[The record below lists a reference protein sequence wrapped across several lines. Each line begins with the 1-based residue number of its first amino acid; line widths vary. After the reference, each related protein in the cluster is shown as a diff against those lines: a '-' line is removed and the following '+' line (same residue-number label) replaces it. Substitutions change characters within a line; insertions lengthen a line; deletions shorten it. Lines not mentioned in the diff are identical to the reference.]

1 MHWRSKLL
9 HPTNHAPQDFNSLT
23 TPVYRASTVVF
34 EKTKDIVDNWR
45 QQTHGYTY
53 GLFGSPT
60 VLELG
65 TRIAEIEGAYHTFV
79 VPGGQAAISTVYLS
93 FCKTGS
99 HCLVPYSAYGP
110 NKELAHGLLKN
121 MGIETETYDPA
132 IGAGVADLIRP
143 NTHLIWTESP
153 GSITMEIQDV
163 PAIVKA
169 AKARGVPVA
178 IDNTYSA
185 GVMFDAFKHGVD
197 VSVQALTKYI
207 SGHSDVI
214 LGSVSVVNATLY
226 EKVGSIW
233 AQLGMNV
240 SPDDASLALRGLQTL
255 GVRLEKLEASALKIA
270 KWLKAHPDVELVLHP
285 ALPDCG
291 GHEIWKRDFTGSASV
306 FSFVF
311 KEHVSKE
318 RVIAI
323 VERFKFF
330 KFGFSW
336 GGTQSLVMVYPGLHR
351 PNRDY
356 KDRLVRL
363 NIGLEEPEDLIAD
376 LSAAFKSQSET

>member
-9 HPTNHAPQDFNSLT
+9 HPTNHAPKEYNSLT
-23 TPVYRASTVVF
+23 TPVHRASTVVF
-34 EKTKDIVDNWR
+34 ENTKGIIDNWR
-45 QQTHGYTY
+45 QKTHGYTY

-60 VLELG
+60 VVELG
-65 TRIAEIEGAYHTFV
+65 TRIAEIEGAHHTFI
-79 VPGGQAAISTVYLS
+79 VPGGQAAISTVYLAL
-93 FCKTGS
+93 CKTGG

-110 NKELAHGLLKN
+110 NKELAYGLLKN
-121 MGIETETYDPA
+121 MGIEVQTYDPS
-132 IGAGVADLIRP
+132 IGAGIADLIKD
-143 NTHLIWTESP
+143 NTQLIWTESP

-169 AKARGVPVA
+169 ARARNVLVA

-185 GVMFDAFKHGVD
+185 GVMFDAFKYGVD
-197 VSVQALTKYI
+197 ISVQALTKYI
-207 SGHSDVI
+207 GGHSDIV
-214 LGSVSVVNATLY
+214 LGSVSVANSALY

-270 KWLKAHPDVELVLHP
+270 KWLKMHADVELVLHP

-311 KEHVSKE
+311 KGHVSKE
-318 RVIAI
+318 QVISI
-323 VERFKFF
+323 VESLKFF
-330 KFGFSW
+330 KLGFSW

-363 NIGLEEPEDLIAD
+363 NIGLEEPDDLIAD
-376 LSAAFKSQSET
+376 LKTVIEKVRA

>member
-9 HPTNHAPQDFNSLT
+9 HPTNHAPKDYNSLT
-23 TPVYRASTVVF
+23 IPVHRASTVVF
-34 EKTKDIVDNWR
+34 ENTKGIIDNWR
-45 QQTHGYTY
+45 QKTHGYTY

-60 VLELG
+60 VVELG
-65 TRIAEIEGAYHTFV
+65 TRIAEIEGANHTFI
-79 VPGGQAAISTVYLS
+79 VPGGQAAISTVYLA

-110 NKELAHGLLKN
+110 NKELAYGLLKN
-121 MGIETETYDPA
+121 MGIEVQTYDA
-132 IGAGVADLIRP
+132 SIGAGIADLIKP

-169 AKARGVPVA
+169 AKAHNVAVA

-185 GVMFDAFKHGVD
+185 GVLFDAFKHGVD
-197 VSVQALTKYI
+197 ISVQALTKYI
-207 SGHSDVI
+207 GGHSDIV
-214 LGSVSVVNATLY
+214 LGSLSVANNALY

-255 GVRLEKLEASALKIA
+255 GVRLEKLEASSLKIA
-270 KWLKAHPDVELVLHP
+270 KWLKAHADVDLVLHP

-291 GHEIWKRDFTGSASV
+291 GHDIWKRDFTGSASV

-311 KEHVSKE
+311 KEHVTKE
-318 RVIAI
+318 QVLNI
-323 VERFKFF
+323 VESLKFF
-330 KFGFSW
+330 KLGFSW

-363 NIGLEEPEDLIAD
+363 NIGLEEADDLIAD
-376 LSAAFKSQSET
+376 LAAAIEKIRK

>member
-9 HPTNHAPQDFNSLT
+9 HPTNHAPKDYNSLT
-23 TPVYRASTVVF
+23 IPVHRASTVVF
-34 EKTKDIVDNWR
+34 ENTKGIIDNWR
-45 QQTHGYTY
+45 QKTHGYTY

-60 VLELG
+60 VVELG
-65 TRIAEIEGAYHTFV
+65 TRIAEIEGANHTFI
-79 VPGGQAAISTVYLS
+79 VPGGQAAISTVYLA

-110 NKELAHGLLKN
+110 NKELAYGLLKN
-121 MGIETETYDPA
+121 MGIEVQTYDA
-132 IGAGVADLIRP
+132 SIGAGIADLIKP

-163 PAIVKA
+163 PAIIKA
-169 AKARGVPVA
+169 AKAHNVAVA

-185 GVMFDAFKHGVD
+185 GVLFDAFKHGVD
-197 VSVQALTKYI
+197 ISVQALTKYI
-207 SGHSDVI
+207 GGHSDIV
-214 LGSVSVVNATLY
+214 LGSLSVANNALY

-255 GVRLEKLEASALKIA
+255 GVRLEKLEASSLKIA
-270 KWLKAHPDVELVLHP
+270 KWLKAHADVELVLHP

-291 GHEIWKRDFTGSASV
+291 GHDIWKRDFTGSASV

-311 KEHVSKE
+311 KEHVTKE
-318 RVIAI
+318 QVLNI
-323 VERFKFF
+323 VESLKFF
-330 KFGFSW
+330 KLGFSW

-363 NIGLEEPEDLIAD
+363 NIGLEEADDLIAD
-376 LSAAFKSQSET
+376 LAAAIEKIRK

>member
-9 HPTNHAPQDFNSLT
+9 HPTNHAPKDYNSLT
-23 TPVYRASTVVF
+23 IPVHRASTVVF
-34 EKTKDIVDNWR
+34 ENTKGIIDNWR
-45 QQTHGYTY
+45 QKTHGYTY

-60 VLELG
+60 VVELG
-65 TRIAEIEGAYHTFV
+65 IRIAEIEGAHHTFV
-79 VPGGQAAISTVYLS
+79 VPGGQAAISTVYLA

-110 NKELAHGLLKN
+110 NKELAYGLLKN
-121 MGIETETYDPA
+121 MGIEVQTYDPS
-132 IGAGVADLIRP
+132 IGAGIADLIKP

-169 AKARGVPVA
+169 AHAHNVPVA

-207 SGHSDVI
+207 GGHSDIV
-214 LGSVSVVNATLY
+214 LGSVSVANNTLY

-255 GVRLEKLEASALKIA
+255 GVRLEKLETSALKIA
-270 KWLKAHPDVELVLHP
+270 TWLKAHADVELVLHP

-318 RVIAI
+318 QVIAI
-323 VERFKFF
+323 VENLKLFKL
-330 KFGFSW
+330 GFSW
-336 GGTQSLVMVYPGLHR
+336 GGTQSLAMVYPGLHR

-376 LSAAFKSQSET
+376 IRSAIEKIRK

>member
-34 EKTKDIVDNWR
+34 EKTKDIIDNWR
-45 QQTHGYTY
+45 QKKHGYTY

-60 VLELG
+60 VVELG
-65 TRIAEIEGAYHTFV
+65 TRIAEIEGAHHTFI

-93 FCKTGS
+93 FCKSGS

-110 NKELAHGLLKN
+110 NKELAHGLLKS
-121 MGIETETYDPA
+121 MGIETQTYDPA
-132 IGAGVADLIRP
+132 IGAGIADLIKP

-207 SGHSDVI
+207 SGHSDLI
-214 LGSVSVVNATLY
+214 LGSVSVANPALY

-255 GVRLEKLEASALKIA
+255 GVRLEKLETSALKIA
-270 KWLKAHPDVELVLHP
+270 NWLKAHADVELVLHP

-311 KEHVSKE
+311 KEHISKE
-318 RVIAI
+318 KVTGI
-323 VERFKFF
+323 VESLKLFR
-330 KFGFSW
+330 FGFSW

-363 NIGLEEPEDLIAD
+363 NIGLEEPEDLMAD
-376 LSAAFKSQSET
+376 LNTAFRYQSET

>member
-9 HPTNHAPQDFNSLT
+9 HPNNHAPKDFNSLT

-65 TRIAEIEGAYHTFV
+65 MRITEIEGAHHTFI
-79 VPGGQAAISTVYLS
+79 VPGGQAAISTVYLA

-99 HCLVPYSAYGP
+99 HCLVPFSAYGA
-110 NKELAHGLLKN
+110 NKELACGLLKN
-121 MGIETETYDPA
+121 IGIEVETYDPSIGSA
-132 IGAGVADLIRP
+132 IANLIRP

-169 AKARGVPVA
+169 AKTRNVPVA

-207 SGHSDVI
+207 GGHSDVI
-214 LGSVSVVNATLY
+214 LGSVSVANPALY

-285 ALPDCG
+285 ALPDCD

-311 KEHVSKE
+311 KDHVSKE
-318 RVIAI
+318 QVTSI
-323 VERFKFF
+323 VENLKFF
-330 KFGFSW
+330 KLGFSW

-376 LSAAFKSQSET
+376 LSAAIEKISI